1 MSATPRALPTADDL
15 PAELPFSAG
24 ALEPRGWRLW
34 AAALGVLVVV
44 SAMWW
49 ALPAEAV
56 LAPWWTQAL
65 GWPAVVLVRSGAVQ
79 RALGGGRLDNRVWLR
94 VGVGVTSFALVL
106 APTGMGFLLPLCAVL
121 VASVHLQWSGPR
133 AWRAGAAMT
142 VLHTA
147 VLQWLM
153 SAGHLPTLLPGPAG
167 TVVTGTALVVSVATT
182 LNIALL
188 AAEREAGAA
197 ALERVRR
204 ARHAEL
210 LHAATHDPLTGQL
223 NRKGLERAH
232 ASLPAEPGTVAVLY
246 VDLDLFKAVNDDH
259 GHAAG
264 DRLLRLAT
272 DRLQAHLRPQ
282 DHVAR
287 LGGDE
292 FALLVTGTDRAT
304 VEALARRA
312 RQALEEPFD
321 LGVAVVRISA
331 SIGIAHH
338 VGPGPVGLEQL
349 LHDADRQMYRVK
361 TDRTRSGGSQ
371 RPPDTSSVVPVT

>member
-1 MSATPRALPTADDL
+1 MSGTPPALPPADEL
-15 PAELPFSAG
+15 PAGLPFSAS
-24 ALEPRGWRLW
+24 ALEPRGRRLW
-34 AAALGVLVVV
+34 ALVLGAAVAAG
-44 SAMWW
+44 AMWW

-65 GWPAVVLVRSGAVQ
+65 GWPAILLVRSAAVQ
-79 RALGGGRLDNRVWLR
+79 RALGGGRLDNRAWLR
-94 VGVGVTSFALVL
+94 VAVGTTAFALVL
-106 APTGMGFLLPLCAVL
+106 APTGMGFLFPLTAVL
-121 VASVHLQWSGPR
+121 VAGVHLQWSGPT
-133 AWRAGAAMT
+133 AWRAGVGMT

-147 VLQWLM
+147 LLQWLM
-153 SAGHLPTLLPGPAG
+153 SAGALPTLLPGPAG
-167 TVVTGTALVVSVATT
+167 TVVAGTALVVSVATT

-197 ALERVRR
+197 VLERVRQ

-232 ASLPAEPGTVAVLY
+232 ASLPAEPGGVAVLY

-272 DRLQAHLRPQ
+272 ARLQAHVRPQ

-292 FALLVTGTDRAT
+292 FALLVSGTDRAT
-304 VEALARRA
+304 AEALARRA
-312 RQALEEPFD
+312 AQALEEPFD

-331 SIGIAHH
+331 SIGVAHH